1 MPAAI
6 AVESGELLLP
16 PPSKT
21 GTRCTCHYWDSQES
35 SVAVLLTTCSVVKLK
50 HCFSE
55 KSQHKINLFIFLF
68 LSTMFSSIFMA
79 VWNEN
84 LTVTWSDKKFAHY
97 EIMSSIWDIPPGI
110 TSMKCP
116 YLQHVSFHVI
126 KKLKKCEAED
136 WILYCLMNDV
146 MFVVG
151 ISFQENRCSWE

>member
-1 MPAAI
+1 MPADI
-6 AVESGELLLP
+6 AVETGELQLP

-21 GTRCTCHYWDSQES
+21 GTRCTCHYWDRQES
-35 SVAVLLTTCSVVKLK
+35 SVAVLLTTCSIVKLNIWK
-50 HCFSE
+50 NHSVKLIFL
-55 KSQHKINLFIFLF
+55 KFIFLLF
-68 LSTMFSSIFMA
+68 STIFSSIFMA

-84 LTVTWSDKKFAHY
+84 LTVTWSDKKFTRY
-97 EIMSSIWDIPPGI
+97 EIMSSVRDIPPGI

-126 KKLKKCEAED
+126 KKLEKCEAED

-151 ISFQENRCSWE
+151 ISF